1 MGNQFLTSTAHHL
14 LSTIMMM
21 LVLRLLFL
29 AYLGMGQEDSKW
41 SYIVDR
47 FHGLYLSAKVRGTQ
61 VRGLETQY
69 GDGSDNQLWAFDS
82 AGRIH
87 NRGTR
92 MVIDGSG
99 PTALLVPSSPGQ
111 RSQQWMLR
119 LDIQSKQEPKSRFLV
134 PKLKVNSRN
143 FCLNIDNRNLPH
155 GSKVGM
161 DVCTG
166 VNPDNAG
173 WNIISAGLVN
183 G

>member
-29 AYLGMGQEDSKW
+29 AYAMGQEDSQW

-47 FHGLYLSAKVRGTQ
+47 FHGLYLSAKG
-61 VRGLETQY
+61 RGLETQY

-99 PTALLVPSSPGQ
+99 PTALLVPSSPEQ

-119 LDIQSKQEPKSRFLV
+119 LDIQSKQEPNSRFLV

-143 FCLNIDNRNLPH
+143 FCLNTDNRFFNN

-183 G
+183 GSEI